1 MQAGVSRCCGKRG
14 LLSQS
19 QSLHWWT
26 AKQAMWASHFVG
38 PPCFLTVL
46 CREALGE
53 CCAAMDTGH
62 SWGMWSWWCLFKA
75 HMFSS
80 ICFPVGFYELS
91 PVWTTCAWSLIES
104 CLACLVCFFIFDFY
118 QWLFFLIAEFS
129 CIHSNTLLFK
139 NQNVAAFFSLSFH
152 SVVFTDLILCLPLC
166 EQWCE
171 VSLCF
176 CFCPYTSVSSCLSGN
191 VLLLHQ

>member
-1 MQAGVSRCCGKRG
+1 
-14 LLSQS
+14 
-19 QSLHWWT
+19 
-26 AKQAMWASHFVG
+26 MWASHFVG
-38 PPCFLTVL
+38 SPCFLTVL

-53 CCAAMDTGH
+53 CCAAVDTGH

-75 HMFSS
+75 HMFSP

-91 PVWTTCAWSLIES
+91 PVWTACAWSLIES

-118 QWLFFLIAEFS
+118 QWHFFFLIAEFC

-152 SVVFTDLILCLPLC
+152 SGLYRLDPVFIFVWTVMWGLALFLSLRFRLQLPV
-166 EQWCE
+166 W
-171 VSLCF
+171 
-176 CFCPYTSVSSCLSGN
+176 N
-191 VLLLHQ
+191 VLLPHP